1 MIDPEDLREA
11 MRNWATGVT
20 VVSARYGA
28 IQHGMTVSSFTSV
41 SLTPPFLLV
50 SLEQVTKTHELV
62 SNSGFFG
69 ISLLAQHQREIS
81 DRFAGRHTELS
92 NRFEGIQT
100 FQMVSGV
107 SLISDSL
114 SAFDCK
120 TISSF
125 PSGTHT
131 IFIGEV
137 LAARHLSHALPL
149 IYFDRDYR
157 EIKR

>member
-1 MIDPEDLREA
+1 MIDPEDLRQA
-11 MRNWATGVT
+11 MRKWTTGVT
-20 VVSARYGA
+20 IVSARDGE

-41 SLTPPFLLV
+41 SLTPPLLLV
-50 SLEQVTKTHELV
+50 SLEQVTKTHRLV
-62 SNSGFFG
+62 SQSGYFG
-69 ISLLAQHQREIS
+69 VSLLAQHQKEIS

-100 FQMVSGV
+100 FQMVSGAP
-107 SLISDSL
+107 LIAGSL
-114 SAFDCK
+114 SVFDCK
-120 TISSF
+120 TISSI

-137 LAARHLSHALPL
+137 LAARQLSHHLPL

-157 EIKR
+157 ELKR